1 MNGDAA
7 DDDLRTQYQRLLQR
21 IEANEGE
28 FRRLGRSV
36 WRVQED
42 ERRRLARELHDG
54 VGQNLTALKHQLAL
68 VAAALPSA
76 QADQRDKLEAAIA
89 LCVATL
95 EDTRE
100 LSRLLRPP
108 ILDDLGLEPAL
119 RSLARSLH
127 AGGGPEIELDFD
139 FGPEAPPTLNDDLRT
154 LLFRVVQEALNN
166 IAKHAQAKQARVQLR
181 RRGNELRLLVED
193 DGRGC
198 DAALALRSGGSGLGG
213 MRERLRLYGGRFE
226 IQSTVG
232 VGTRVLAA
240 VALDAA

>member
-1 MNGDAA
+1 MNDHAA

-21 IEANEGE
+21 VEANEGE

-68 VAAALPSA
+68 VAASLPPA
-76 QADQRDKLEAAIA
+76 QEDQREKLEAAIA
-89 LCVATL
+89 LCVATM

-127 AGGGPEIELDFD
+127 VGGGPEVELDFD
-139 FGPEAPPTLNDDLRT
+139 PEALSALNDDLRT

-166 IAKHAQAKQARVQLR
+166 IAKHAQANQARVQLR
-181 RRGNELRLLVED
+181 KLGNELRLLVED
-193 DGRGC
+193 DGRGF
-198 DAALALRSGGSGLGG
+198 DPALAFHSGGSGLGG

-226 IQSTVG
+226 IQSAAG
-232 VGTRVLAA
+232 AGTRVLAA
-240 VALDAA
+240 VTLDAG

>member
-1 MNGDAA
+1 MNDATGD
-7 DDDLRTQYQRLLQR
+7 DGLRAQYQRLLQR

-54 VGQNLTALKHQLAL
+54 IGQNLTALKHQLAL
-68 VAAALPSA
+68 VATALPPA
-76 QADQRDKLEAAIA
+76 QTGLHGKLEAAIA
-89 LCVATL
+89 LCMETL

-119 RSLARSLH
+119 RSLARSLR
-127 AGGGPEIELDFD
+127 AGGGPEVELDFD
-139 FGPEAPPTLNDDLRT
+139 PEVLPALNDDLQT

-166 IAKHAQAKQARVQLR
+166 IVKHAQANQARVQLR
-181 RRGNELRLLVED
+181 KRGNELRLLVED

-198 DAALALRSGGSGLGG
+198 DPVLAMRSGGSGLGG

-226 IQSTVG
+226 IQSAAG
-232 VGTRVLAA
+232 GGTRVLAA
-240 VALDAA
+240 VALDAG

>member
-7 DDDLRTQYQRLLQR
+7 DDDLQTQYRRLLQR

-68 VAAALPSA
+68 VAASLPPA
-76 QADQRDKLEAAIA
+76 QAGQRDKLEAAIA
-89 LCVATL
+89 LCAATL

-139 FGPEAPPTLNDDLRT
+139 PEALPALNDDLRT

-166 IAKHAQAKQARVQLR
+166 IVKHAQASQARVQLR

-198 DAALALRSGGSGLGG
+198 DPMLALRSGGCGLGG

-226 IQSTVG
+226 IQSS
-232 VGTRVLAA
+232 VGTGTRLFAA